1 MGLDDVFRR
10 NGDLKGVV
18 PESWLCIDC
27 GTNTAP
33 GWPNRVETEEIVM
46 EARRSRKNVDDIMA
60 RKVRAT
66 TGRPQRNLHSPQG
79 GMEGGRRGGDGRVPV
94 RRVSREASGSYPQ
107 AEGLHRPLLQRKAL
121 LGATEK
127 ASKVTIS
134 GQHGRDK

>member
-66 TGRPQRNLHSPQG
+66 TGRHREIYTVLKEVWKAAGVEEMGGCLCVGCLEKRLGRTLKPRDFTDHSFNERPCSARL
-79 GMEGGRRGGDGRVPV
+79 RR
-94 RRVSREASGSYPQ
+94 RRRS
-107 AEGLHRPLLQRKAL
+107 
-121 LGATEK
+121 
-127 ASKVTIS
+127 
-134 GQHGRDK
+134 DKWTTRA